1 MFKGELTYYLY
12 HWRYLLTVVIVIA
25 GLILS
30 FLSIKLTKVKNK
42 EDLKKVSTLSIL
54 SLIWLTVLTLL
65 IEIYAPDIHRFVVF
79 RNKTFLVSVF
89 KIFLSFYVF
98 FLTLLLT
105 KFVKWQV
112 KKRQH
117 FPRQKFFLL
126 TNFVLWLIAFSFIVR
141 ILAQNPD
148 KIFGITLF
156 KIKNTA
162 ITFYDLITLLII
174 LTTTEIIL
182 IFIKSFFN
190 RTIDSKKLDEG
201 TAVALYRLTS
211 YFLWT
216 ISIVIGIEAMGF
228 DITLIIAGS
237 AALLV
242 GLGMGI
248 QQLFL
253 DFVSGVI
260 LLTERQINV
269 GDVIEVN
276 GLVGRIIDL
285 KFRTTI
291 IKTRD
296 NVSIIVPNSK
306 LISDNVINWTISERN
321 TRFKVTVGVAY
332 GSDVQLVI
340 DTLVKIAENHPE
352 VRKYPR
358 PFVYFEDF
366 GDSAL
371 IFSLYFYTDKNFV
384 VERIKS
390 ELRIEIDRQFRRL
403 NIEIPFPQRDI
414 HLFYPKQNDL
424 SKNDS

>member
-1 MFKGELTYYLY
+1 MEKEHLEYFLY
-12 HWRYLLTVVIVIA
+12 HWRYLLTAVILVAGVV
-25 GLILS
+25 LS
-30 FLSIKLTKVKNK
+30 VLSIKLTKVRNK
-42 EDLKKVSTLSIL
+42 QDLKKVSTISVL
-54 SLIWLTVLTLL
+54 SLIWLTAITLL
-65 IEIYAPDIHRFVVF
+65 IEIYAPDIHRHVLF
-79 RNKTFLVSVF
+79 KSETFLVSVF

-98 FLTLLLT
+98 FFTLLLT
-105 KFVKWQV
+105 KFIRWQI
-112 KKRQH
+112 KNRQH
-117 FPRQKFFLL
+117 FPQQKFFWL
-126 TNFVLWLIAFSFIVR
+126 TNFVLWLIAFSFIIR
-141 ILAQNPD
+141 ILAKDPD
-148 KIFGITLF
+148 KILGITLF
-156 KIKNTA
+156 KIKSTA
-162 ITFYDLITLLII
+162 ITFYDVISLLII
-174 LTTTEIIL
+174 LATTEIIL
-182 IFIKSFFN
+182 IFLKSFFN
-190 RTIDSKKLDEG
+190 KTIDNKKLDEG
-201 TAVALYRLTS
+201 TAVALYRLSS
-211 YFLWT
+211 YLLWT
-216 ISIVIGIEAMGF
+216 IAIVIGIESMGF

>member
-1 MFKGELTYYLY
+1 MVKENLTYFLY
-12 HWRYLLTVVIVIA
+12 HWRYLLTAVIVILA
-25 GLILS
+25 LFLS
-30 FLSIKLTKVKNK
+30 FLTIRIAKIKNK
-42 EDLKKVSTLSIL
+42 EDLKKVSTLTIL
-54 SLIWLTVLTLL
+54 GLIWLTALALL
-65 IEIYAPDIHRFVVF
+65 IEIYAPEIHRHTVY
-79 RNKTFLVSVF
+79 RNKTFLVTVF
-89 KIFLSFYVF
+89 KIFLSFYVI

-105 KFVKWQV
+105 KFIKWQIR
-112 KKRQH
+112 KRQH

-126 TNFVLWLIAFSFIVR
+126 TNFVLWLIAISFIIR

-148 KIFGITLF
+148 KILAITIL

-174 LTTTEIIL
+174 LTSTEILL

-190 RTIDSKKLDEG
+190 KTIDNKKLDEG
-201 TAVALYRLTS
+201 TAVALYRLLS

-216 ISIVIGIEAMGF
+216 LAIVFGIEAMGF

-306 LISDNVINWTISERN
+306 LISENVINWTNSDRN
-321 TRFKVTVGVAY
+321 TRFKVTIGVAY

-340 DTLVKIAENHPE
+340 DTLIKIAEQHPDIK
-352 VRKYPR
+352 KYPK

-371 IFSLYFYTDKNFV
+371 IFSLYFYTDKNFF
-384 VERIKS
+384 VERIQS
-390 ELRIEIDRQFRRL
+390 DLRIEIDREFRRL
-403 NIEIPFPQRDI
+403 NIEIPFPQRDV
-414 HLFYPKQNDL
+414 HLFYPE
-424 SKNDS
+424 SKNLSRGNS